1 MKNNIYKLL
10 VIVFY
15 ILSFFC
21 LLLVFKFNINITRVN
36 LILFFMSCFLIYL
49 SGYILVKK
57 LNFNKKILRLN
68 LILYFIIYT
77 FIIIKF
83 TLFEQVFGRNGL
95 VIANWNRELL
105 KIYADNY
112 FNIVPLKTIKLFIE
126 GYLNGYVTFKSFT
139 INILGNIFIL
149 IPYGVFIPSIFKKI
163 NKFYKFLI
171 LMIVLVLSI
180 EILQFVTRSG
190 SCDIDDL
197 ILNLL
202 GASIGYLIYKIKYIR
217 KMFSKIFLYE

>member
-10 VIVFY
+10 IIIFY

>member
-126 GYLNGYVTFKSFT
+126 GYLNGYVTFKNFA

-163 NKFYKFLI
+163 NKFYEFLI
-171 LMIVLVLSI
+171 LMAVLVLSI

-202 GASIGYLIYKIKYIR
+202 GASIGYLIYKIKYVR

>member
-126 GYLNGYVTFKSFT
+126 GYLNGYVTFKSFA

-202 GASIGYLIYKIKYIR
+202 GASIGYLIYKIKYVR